1 MMMKKPA
8 ILSLFL
14 LVSFTSLIAQTPE
27 KGNVTDIDGNVYRTV
42 IIGKYEWMAD
52 NLKTTTFNDGTK
64 ILCVTGSAEWTG
76 LNSSA
81 YCLYNNSENHADT
94 FGVLYN
100 WYAVSS
106 GTLCPE
112 GWRIPTDEEW
122 KVLEGYADTR
132 YGVGD
137 TIWDKPGMRGNDAGL
152 QLRASSGWYQGRNG
166 TDHFGFSA
174 LPGGERL
181 SRNGRFFVTG
191 KNGFWWS
198 SSGYSVSLGWYR
210 SIIYAF
216 DQVCR
221 GTHDKRFGFSVRC
234 LRDKK

>member
-1 MMMKKPA
+1 MIRKTA

-14 LVSFTSLIAQTPE
+14 LESITSLIAQTPE

-42 IIGKYEWMAD
+42 IIGKYEWMAE
-52 NLKTTTFNDGTK
+52 NLKTTTFCNGLK
-64 ILCVTGSAEWTG
+64 ILPVTGSAEWSG

-81 YCLYNNSENHADT
+81 YCCYNNSENSTDT

-100 WYAVSS
+100 WYAVNS

-122 KVLEGYADTR
+122 KYLEGFADTM
-132 YGVGD
+132 YGIGD
-137 TIWDKPGMRGNDAGL
+137 TIWNKPGLRGNDAGR
-152 QLRASSGWYQGRNG
+152 QLRASSARYPDWNG
-166 TDHFGFSA
+166 TDYCGFSA

-181 SRNGRFFVTG
+181 SRNGRFFVIG

-198 SSGYSVSLGWYR
+198 SSGYNASLAWYR

-216 DQVCR
+216 DQVSR